1 MRFAVF
7 VFSILLI
14 FSTTYAHALAFVPAA
29 VGGLVRMAGGQVMKV
44 ASKKGLLYTAGGAA
58 VFSYCKKNQKKCKDI
73 IGDTLGDYFFGDDDN
88 SCPNGQRQRV
98 RIQGLYYKDFETACN
113 SVPYSKVFSNPSSY
127 EFTGNR
133 KIGNQGYN
141 DRRTCGIGYLHH
153 STNTERFFNVEM
165 VQSCF
170 DEAKVTEQENEQLAQ
185 KITQHLSDDDI
196 DQIINNYSK
205 EIEVNIDKYC
215 ATPNAC
221 VELDKSFG
229 DEVMNNKNKYD
240 IDKINKDNCEVK
252 NNKIISCDKA
262 KKEQDKKDDE
272 DSKKKEDG
280 QQNDDNAKPKDDD
293 KPVNCDG
300 SQFHKKVCDFIDWYQ
315 SDDYNKGKNELTIQD
330 DTPKP
335 TNTNI
340 EFSGSCP
347 ASYVVS
353 HTLHFGLLGSYD
365 FEFTLLDTPKLCGFL
380 NDWIKPIMMFLGPLH
395 AVYIIGKRDE

>member
-88 SCPNGQRQRV
+88 NHDAFYDICIYG
-98 RIQGLYYKDFETACN
+98 GYKEKTPKKIINEMSKFHGKQPKRFERTL
-113 SVPYSKVFSNPSSY
+113 SDSSTDVYTFTY
-127 EFTGNR
+127 ETNFGDRTDTIIC
-133 KIGNQGYN
+133 KN
-141 DRRTCGIGYLHH
+141 DKT
-153 STNTERFFNVEM
+153 
-165 VQSCF
+165 
-170 DEAKVTEQENEQLAQ
+170 DEIAQ

-205 EIEVNIDKYC
+205 EIEINIDKYC

-272 DSKKKEDG
+272 DSKKKEDE

>member
-73 IGDTLGDYFFGDDDN
+73 IGDTLGDYFFGDDDDEDARC
-88 SCPNGQRQRV
+88 SV
-98 RIQGLYYKDFETACN
+98 ELIYLSQGKHFDSLSDAKEYY
-113 SVPYSKVFSNPSSY
+113 
-127 EFTGNR
+127 GNKR
-133 KIGNQGYN
+133 KEIIVYQE
-141 DRRTCGIGYLHH
+141 
-153 STNTERFFNVEM
+153 STNIDAVDARLKDDIKRYKNESKSSLKYLEHSSDVYKYYYQGGNPKYVSSGRYDIAFY
-165 VQSCF
+165 
-170 DEAKVTEQENEQLAQ
+170 AKIVCSDTDKQEIENKKNEQLAQ

-205 EIEVNIDKYC
+205 EIEINIDKYC

-280 QQNDDNAKPKDDD
+280 QQNDDNA
-293 KPVNCDG
+293 C
-300 SQFHKKVCDFIDWYQ
+300 Q
-315 SDDYNKGKNELTIQD
+315 
-330 DTPKP
+330 
-335 TNTNI
+335 
-340 EFSGSCP
+340 
-347 ASYVVS
+347 
-353 HTLHFGLLGSYD
+353 
-365 FEFTLLDTPKLCGFL
+365 
-380 NDWIKPIMMFLGPLH
+380 
-395 AVYIIGKRDE
+395 